1 MYRFLKISITY
12 NYKFKILYYRSKEW
26 VNLCRRANLMDKTP
40 KYLNNNCKLCSK
52 HCEDCIVFE
61 TLLRRLVDNF
71 DKIKY
76 Y

>member
-1 MYRFLKISITY
+1 
-12 NYKFKILYYRSKEW
+12 
-26 VNLCRRANLMDKTP
+26 MDKTS

-52 HCEDCIVFE
+52 HFEDCIVFE

-76 Y
+76 N